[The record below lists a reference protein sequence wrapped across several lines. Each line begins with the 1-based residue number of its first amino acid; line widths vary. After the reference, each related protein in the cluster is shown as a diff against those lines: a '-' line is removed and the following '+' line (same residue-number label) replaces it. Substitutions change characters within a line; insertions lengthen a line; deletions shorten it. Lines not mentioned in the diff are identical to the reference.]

1 MYKILLLLTMIFL
14 HIVDDYYLQ
23 GWLASAK
30 QKSYWE
36 QNAPDELYKHDYIMA
51 LFMHSFSW
59 SFMIM
64 VVPSVY
70 TLINTTNTNN
80 ASLVIALFFLINLC
94 IHMVVD
100 NSKANLKKINLVQDQ
115 LCHLVQILIT
125 WVVFV
130 VLGN

>member
-1 MYKILLLLTMIFL
+1 ML
-14 HIVDDYYLQ
+14 DDYYLQ

-59 SFMIM
+59 AFMIM
-64 VVPSVY
+64 VVPSAY
-70 TLINTTNTNN
+70 TLITTTNINN
-80 ASLVIALFFLINLC
+80 ASLLITLFFLINLC

-100 NSKANLKKINLVQDQ
+100 NAKANVKKINLVQDQ
-115 LCHLVQILIT
+115 LYHLAQILIT
-125 WVVFV
+125 WVAFV
-130 VLGN
+130 VLSI

>member
-59 SFMIM
+59 AFMIM

-70 TLINTTNTNN
+70 TLIMTTNINN
-80 ASLVIALFFLINLC
+80 ASLAIALFFLTNLC
-94 IHMVVD
+94 LHMVVD

-115 LCHLVQILIT
+115 LYHLTQILIT
-125 WVVFV
+125 WVAFV
-130 VLGN
+130 VLSI